1 MTAKKLKVEALCNGT
16 VIDHIPSDKLFEVIS
31 ILKLDQTP
39 CQVTFGVNFESSK
52 LGTKG
57 IIKVADT
64 FFAQDE
70 INKITLIAPNASL
83 NVIRNY
89 EVTEK
94 KALELPD
101 EITDIIACSNP
112 KCISNNEQMKSR
124 FTVVDKENLTLRC
137 HYCERVMHQED
148 LKLK

>member
-16 VIDHIPSDKLFEVIS
+16 VIDHIPSGKLFEVIS
-31 ILKLDQTP
+31 ILKLDRTL

-64 FFAQDE
+64 FFEQDE

-83 NVIRNY
+83 NVICNY
-89 EVTEK
+89 EVVEK
-94 KALELPD
+94 RALGLPN

-124 FTVVDKENLTLRC
+124 FSVIDQEKLTLRC